1 MSHYAIRPNTW
12 FAGKVP
18 VLNGPSNWYPWFV
31 YIKGL
36 ALQNEVWKYI
46 DPDDETITR
55 EKQKPVEPTR
65 PVATKDFADMDQDE
79 ELAWEMELLEYNR
92 LKRIYDEDVD
102 GLRAVKFAI
111 RQTVGENNW
120 FYVYR
125 GPNVSVRRL
134 LIRLEEEIQPWVMGG
149 YIDEYLPREAA
160 VVGMV

>member
-1 MSHYAIRPNTW
+1 MSDYVIRPNTW
-12 FAGKVP
+12 FANKVP
-18 VLNGPSNWYPWFV
+18 ILDGPEDWWRWLV

-36 ALQNEVWKYI
+36 ALQNEVWRYI

-102 GLRAVKFAI
+102 GLRAVQLAI
-111 RQTVGENNW
+111 QNTIGEINW
-120 FYVYR
+120 FHVYR
-125 GPNVSVRRL
+125 RNISVRRL
-134 LIRLEEEIQPWVMGG
+134 LIRLHDRIQPWVVGG
-149 YIDEYLPREAA
+149 YIDEFLPPEAA
-160 VVGMV
+160 VVGM